1 MKKLIIAA
9 CLLIGTVS
17 FAQENQN
24 ATETKKELRKEKRQE
39 KKNSEQKNEALLNR
53 MTTNLNLTADQQAKI
68 KDVLAEQSKNMQEIK
83 EQLDG
88 SKAQDLAK
96 EERRA
101 LMQKRQADKKETDAK
116 LQAILKPEQFK
127 KMQDNQEAMK
137 DKMKQKMNK
146 RRGQGQN

>member
-9 CLLIGTVS
+9 CLLIGAMS

-53 MTTNLNLTADQQAKI
+53 MTTNLDLTTDQQAKI
-68 KDVLAEQSKNMQEIK
+68 KDVLAAQSENMQQLK

-88 SKAQDLAK
+88 SKVQNLAK
-96 EERRA
+96 EERKA
-101 LMQKRQADKKETDAK
+101 LMQKRAANKKETDAK
-116 LQAILKPEQFK
+116 LQAILTPEQFK
-127 KMQDNQEAMK
+127 KMQDNQEGMK
-137 DKMKQKMNK
+137 EKAKNKMNK
-146 RRGQGQN
+146 KRGQRQN